1 MIFGM
6 HEPCKFAFS
15 QEEVDF
21 NNINQDDNDN
31 LWGIIGVPFDST
43 VSYHV
48 GSRYGPLVVREASY
62 SFEYYNTTFNKEMNT
77 VFYDFGDLNTIPGN
91 CKKTCDLLEEVVSDL
106 LNNNIRPILI
116 GGEHSA
122 TKGTLSAIA
131 NNQESKD
138 LSDIVIV
145 HIDAHRDIID
155 NYQGEKDSHATI
167 MHRVFDLNPKEIIQ
181 IGIRSSSLEEE
192 TFVSENSN
200 KITSFKADDLRKS
213 FTYLLNYLE
222 NINNPIYI
230 SIDMDALDPAYA
242 PSLGNPV
249 PCGLSPE
256 NIQDILVCLKDKD
269 ILGFDVM
276 EVASDRLGDI
286 TAINAAKIIYD
297 FLSLMD

>member
-21 NNINQDDNDN
+21 DNIPQDDDN

-48 GSRYGPLVVREASY
+48 GSRYGPLIVREASY
-62 SFEYYNTTFNKEMNT
+62 SFEYYNTALNKEMDT
-77 VFYDFGDLNTIPGN
+77 VFYDFGDLNAIPGN
-91 CKKTCDLLEEVVSDL
+91 CKKTCDLLKDVASDL
-106 LNNNIRPILI
+106 IANNIKPILI

-131 NNQESKD
+131 DNQESND

-155 NYQGEKDSHATI
+155 DYQGEKDSHATI

-192 TFVSENSN
+192 EFVDEHSD

-222 NINNPIYI
+222 AIDNPIYI

-256 NIQDILVCLKDKD
+256 NIQDILVCLRDKD

-297 FLSLMD
+297 FLSLRS

>member
-15 QEEVDF
+15 QEELDF
-21 NNINQDDNDN
+21 DDIPQDDCN

-62 SFEYYNTTFNKEMNT
+62 SFEYYNTILNREMDA
-77 VFYDFGDLNTIPGN
+77 VFYDFGDLNAIPGN
-91 CKKTCDLLEEVVSDL
+91 CKKTCDLLEDVASDL
-106 LNNNIRPILI
+106 IRNNVRPILI

-131 NNQESKD
+131 NNQESND

-155 NYQGEKDSHATI
+155 DYQGEKDSHATV

>member
-15 QEEVDF
+15 QEDSDF
-21 NNINQDDNDN
+21 DNIPNDDN

-62 SFEYYNTTFNKEMNT
+62 SFEYYNTILNKELDT
-77 VFYDFGDLNTIPGN
+77 VFYDFGDLNAIPGN
-91 CKKTCDLLEEVVSDL
+91 CKKTCDLLEDVVSDL
-106 LNNNIRPILI
+106 LSNNIRPILI

-122 TKGTLSAIA
+122 TKGSLSAIA
-131 NNQESKD
+131 NNQESND
-138 LSDIVIV
+138 LSGITII

-155 NYQGEKDSHATI
+155 DYQGEKDSHATVI
-167 MHRVFDLNPKEIIQ
+167 HRVFDLNPEEIVQ

-192 TFVSENSN
+192 EFVSEHDN
-200 KITSFKADDLRKS
+200 ITTFKADDLRKS
-213 FTYLLNYLE
+213 FSYLLNYLE
-222 NINNPIYI
+222 SINTPIYI

-256 NIQDILVCLKDKD
+256 DIQEILLCLKDKD
-269 ILGFDVM
+269 ILGFDIM
-276 EVASDRLGDI
+276 EVAADRLGDI

-297 FLSLMD
+297 FLSLR